1 MVDNIKDVFR
11 VIWEFR
17 GSGFLLVL
25 YAAALIYLFITE
37 KNKKTPDG
45 FKYQALYS
53 YKLRFNF
60 TTDAGILNY
69 LNGREFEVKDV
80 PFVK

>member
-1 MVDNIKDVFR
+1 M
-11 VIWEFR
+11 
-17 GSGFLLVL
+17 
-25 YAAALIYLFITE
+25 ALSIRRCT
-37 KNKKTPDG
+37 
-45 FKYQALYS
+45 KYQALYS

-60 TTDAGILNY
+60 TTDAGILDY